1 MKKFYGALIG
11 LLAASS
17 FAFGIV
23 VNESLSEEFQP
34 KKQTAK
40 TAGQTCE
47 RPAARLY
54 RSTIQPEFLLSA
66 FSRARPEFAKKK
78 LDLQQAEE
86 IFSRAMATTN
96 FDERF
101 NLLDKVVFDLAD
113 EYVQDALEWSQ
124 QIPLGEDRKFFTL
137 DLLSRWAKQDVA
149 AALAYAEQIQAA
161 GTRQVAIKEV
171 VAVWQRHEFEA
182 AFEWISAQP
191 KDTTSSQMLHG
202 AILSLADSDPERAAG
217 ISSTFA
223 TPETV
228 YLVGQVYS
236 KWANLDPAAAAARAD
251 RIADSQ
257 TRSSAIQA
265 VVSAWARN
273 DLEGAMDWIGDMP
286 PSDATRQTRMTAV
299 FSCGTQDPQAAVEL
313 IMQTTPPDE
322 SAELVQM
329 LLPQWG
335 LKDFEGAMGW
345 AKNLPS
351 GQVRDDALGTLGI
364 QMAYQNPEKALDLA
378 TELPSEAARNNVIS
392 MAIDTWSLTDPQA
405 AADSLDRLP
414 DSTSRMSALHSLVR
428 NWAAKDPERAAE
440 YVDSL
445 SNDEERGQAAASLV
459 QSLSFSQP
467 DKAAELMARYPEHV
481 DSWVVE
487 DIIAT
492 WQVQNKPLSEINT
505 WIENLPESS
514 LQNDAIASFAD
525 LTYADD
531 PQAALG
537 MLSSITDEKIRE
549 NMIFELA
556 DMWMM
561 DNEEQALAWI
571 QDADIPKNIKDELTG
586 DYPPEGEYQAE
597 VYPEDHVEGLGEV
610 EDVCFCECPCP

>member
-191 KDTTSSQMLHG
+191 KDTTSSQML
-202 AILSLADSDPERAAG
+202 
-217 ISSTFA
+217 
-223 TPETV
+223 
-228 YLVGQVYS
+228 
-236 KWANLDPAAAAARAD
+236 
-251 RIADSQ
+251 
-257 TRSSAIQA
+257 
-265 VVSAWARN
+265 
-273 DLEGAMDWIGDMP
+273 
-286 PSDATRQTRMTAV
+286 
-299 FSCGTQDPQAAVEL
+299 
-313 IMQTTPPDE
+313 
-322 SAELVQM
+322 
-329 LLPQWG
+329 
-335 LKDFEGAMGW
+335 
-345 AKNLPS
+345 
-351 GQVRDDALGTLGI
+351 
-364 QMAYQNPEKALDLA
+364 
-378 TELPSEAARNNVIS
+378 
-392 MAIDTWSLTDPQA
+392 
-405 AADSLDRLP
+405 
-414 DSTSRMSALHSLVR
+414 
-428 NWAAKDPERAAE
+428 
-440 YVDSL
+440 
-445 SNDEERGQAAASLV
+445 
-459 QSLSFSQP
+459 
-467 DKAAELMARYPEHV
+467 
-481 DSWVVE
+481 
-487 DIIAT
+487 
-492 WQVQNKPLSEINT
+492 
-505 WIENLPESS
+505 
-514 LQNDAIASFAD
+514 
-525 LTYADD
+525 
-531 PQAALG
+531 
-537 MLSSITDEKIRE
+537 
-549 NMIFELA
+549 
-556 DMWMM
+556 
-561 DNEEQALAWI
+561 
-571 QDADIPKNIKDELTG
+571 
-586 DYPPEGEYQAE
+586 
-597 VYPEDHVEGLGEV
+597 
-610 EDVCFCECPCP
+610 